1 MKKTMELRQKECYNE
16 SFIAQCI
23 KEKKN
28 FLRPVKEEKIRFAK
42 EESYAA
48 VQPLCE

>member
-1 MKKTMELRQKECYNE
+1 MKKTMELQRKECYNE

-28 FLRPVKEEKIRFAK
+28 FLRPVKEERICFAK

-48 VQPLCE
+48 IQPFGE